1 MQLKSIFS
9 YASLILLPLLSAFAY
24 GGETPDLNR
33 NAIFASPVT
42 MIVNSGMLDYP
53 VISIAYERCLTDA
66 GVSAFIPLHAGYT
79 ENENEKDIAFGSGLG
94 VRKYFGR
101 AFSGTYLTVQ
111 SDYIKS
117 YVRRNEYTYNNGFDS
132 NGNPLPGTYA
142 PKVTRDYLSISQL
155 SFGYKW
161 AWRQFTLDL
170 SGGGAFYAQDK
181 DKYTNFIASANVGF
195 PFGAGTFGL

>member
-1 MQLKSIFS
+1 MQLKSIFPF
-9 YASLILLPLLSAFAY
+9 ASLLLVLALAQ
-24 GGETPDLNR
+24 GGETPDINR

-53 VISIAYERCLTDA
+53 VISIAYERSLTDA
-66 GVSAFIPLHAGYT
+66 GVSVFIPLHAGYT
-79 ENENEKDIAFGSGLG
+79 ENVDEKDIAFGSGLG
-94 VRKYFGR
+94 LRKYFGR

-111 SDYIKS
+111 SDYLKS
-117 YVRRNEYTYNNGFDS
+117 YVRRNDYVYNNGFDL
-132 NGNPLPGTYA
+132 NGNPIAPTYT
-142 PKVTRDYLSISQL
+142 PRITRDYLSISQL

-181 DKYTNFIASANVGF
+181 DKYTNFIASANMGF